1 MDGEGGNM
9 PKAACPVC
17 GKNVTV
23 QDEDAILYES
33 VTCPHCD
40 ALLEVVDEDPL
51 MLDEVID
58 P

>member
-1 MDGEGGNM
+1 M

-17 GKNVTV
+17 KKNVTV
-23 QDEDAILYES
+23 QEEDATLYES